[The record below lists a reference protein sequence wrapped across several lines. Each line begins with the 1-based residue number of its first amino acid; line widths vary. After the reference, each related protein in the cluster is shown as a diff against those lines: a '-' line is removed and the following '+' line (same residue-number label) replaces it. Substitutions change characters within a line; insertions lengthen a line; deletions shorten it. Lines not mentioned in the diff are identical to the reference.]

1 MNLTE
6 YGIVKHNIM
15 HFSSERI
22 TGAYSDKPLLV
33 EVFHTGR
40 GDTVPS
46 KFSCKLNKKVLRREE
61 SAVLSGNPF
70 SVLIRF
76 G

>member
-33 EVFHTGR
+33 EVFIPDEGIVGVGFAKEH
-40 GDTVPS
+40 
-46 KFSCKLNKKVLRREE
+46 
-61 SAVLSGNPF
+61 
-70 SVLIRF
+70 
-76 G
+76 